1 MNKEKTEEYS
11 TISLPYCKGSGTAC
25 GGGDKITSRNRKN
38 LTKEDERM
46 FAKVNSMGIFG
57 MEVFPV
63 SVEADISSGLPRFDV
78 VGLPDSAVSESR
90 NRVHS
95 AIKNSGFDFPVSRIT
110 VNLAPADRRKEGP
123 LYDLAMF
130 VALLMASEQLRA
142 DTDGYIFL
150 GELSLDGKVRRVNGV
165 LPMVIGACQSGVSKI
180 FVPSENAN
188 EASVVE
194 GVEIYPVDDVFAVLN
209 HLRGTKPIEPAKP
222 MRSEGSEAFDY
233 MPDFADVKGQFEA
246 KRALEVAAAG
256 GHNTLMIGSPG
267 SGKSMLAKRIP
278 SILPSMTFEES
289 LETTKIYS
297 ISGALKNNSSLIT
310 QRPFRAP
317 HHTVSSIGLAG
328 GGAIPKPGEISL
340 AHNGVLFLDE
350 LPEFSR
356 QAMEMMRQPL
366 EDGKITISRA
376 SGTSTYPCSIML
388 VCAMNP
394 CPCGYYG
401 HPTRECTCRDGA
413 AAKYLSKISGPLLD
427 RIDIHIEV
435 PPVDFEKLAEK
446 GMFLIKGPTG
456 SGKTTIGT
464 LLARQ
469 LGREF
474 VDADLVLEAQA
485 GMPIPEIF
493 RREGEAG
500 FRARETAVL
509 AQLGKQSGLVIA
521 TGGGCVTRAENYP
534 LLHQNGVI
542 VCLHRAL
549 EKLPVSGRPVSQ
561 ALGPEA
567 IYAQRKPLYARF
579 ADHMISNDGAPEDT
593 VRAILE
599 VVL

>member
-1 MNKEKTEEYS
+1 MSKEKTEDYS
-11 TISLPYCKGSGTAC
+11 TISLPYCKGRGTAC
-25 GGGDKITSRNRKN
+25 GGGDKITSRTRKN

-209 HLRGTKPIEPAKP
+209 HLRGSKPIEPAKP
-222 MRSEGSEAFDY
+222 IKSDGTEIIDY

-401 HPTRECTCRDGA
+401 HPTRPCTCSETAVAR
-413 AAKYLSKISGPLLD
+413 YLGRVSGPLLD
-427 RIDIHIEV
+427 RIDLHIEV
-435 PPVDFEKLAEK
+435 SPVDFRDLSNTAKEESSAS
-446 GMFLIKGPTG
+446 IKV
-456 SGKTTIGT
+456 
-464 LLARQ
+464 R
-469 LGREF
+469 
-474 VDADLVLEAQA
+474 VDA
-485 GMPIPEIF
+485 
-493 RREGEAG
+493 
-500 FRARETAVL
+500 ARD
-509 AQLGKQSGLVIA
+509 I
-521 TGGGCVTRAENYP
+521 
-534 LLHQNGVI
+534 QN
-542 VCLHRAL
+542 
-549 EKLPVSGRPVSQ
+549 K
-561 ALGPEA
+561 
-567 IYAQRKPLYARF
+567 RF
-579 ADHMISNDGAPEDT
+579 ANTGITCNAQIPPEMLHEVCRTAPAADALLKNAFEKFGLSARAYDRVLKVSRT
-593 VRAILE
+593 IADLDNSRDIEARHAAEAVRYRTLDRKYWTR
-599 VVL
+599 